1 MARRTAD
8 ERRAHVLDAAI
19 AEFAAQGY
27 HAASTTAIARRAGIS
42 QPYVYALYRNK
53 RELFLAAYREV
64 AERIRARLVGAAQP
78 GGHPDGALRT
88 MGEAYLGLI
97 ADRDDVLCQLQ
108 AYAAAGDPALR
119 EPMREEF
126 LRMFESVREAAGV
139 SREEAAFFFAGGIF
153 LAIATA
159 LDVPPEYWPGGG
171 ANAPP
176 GAPGTPRGAP
186 GGSA

>member
-1 MARRTAD
+1 MARRSAD
-8 ERRAHVLDAAI
+8 ERREHVLDAAI

-42 QPYVYALYRNK
+42 QPYIYALYRNK
-53 RELFLAAYREV
+53 RELFLAAHRQV
-64 AERIRARLVGAAQP
+64 SERIRVRLLEAAEAGADPEARLQA
-78 GGHPDGALRT
+78 

-97 ADRDDVLCQLQ
+97 ADREDVLCQLQ

-119 EPMREEF
+119 EPVREEF
-126 LRMFESVREAAGV
+126 LRVFEAVREAAGV

-159 LDVPPEYWPGGG
+159 LDVPPGYWPGNG
-171 ANAPP
+171 PIS
-176 GAPGTPRGAP
+176 TD
-186 GGSA
+186 

>member
-42 QPYVYALYRNK
+42 QPYIYALYRDK
-53 RELFLAAYREV
+53 RELFLAAHRRV
-64 AERIRARLVGAAQP
+64 SERIRVRLLHAAAAAGDPEARLRA
-78 GGHPDGALRT
+78 
-88 MGEAYLGLI
+88 MGDAYLGLI
-97 ADRDDVLCQLQ
+97 ADREDVLCQLQ

-119 EPMREEF
+119 EPVREEF
-126 LRMFESVREAAGV
+126 LRVFEAVREAAGAT
-139 SREEAAFFFAGGIF
+139 REEAAFFFAGGIF

-159 LDVPPEYWPGGG
+159 LDVPPEYWPAG
-171 ANAPP
+171 A
-176 GAPGTPRGAP
+176 
-186 GGSA
+186 

>member
-1 MARRTAD
+1 MARQSAD
-8 ERRAHVLDAAI
+8 ERREHVLDAAI

-42 QPYVYALYRNK
+42 QPYIYALYRNK
-53 RELFLAAYREV
+53 HELFLAAYRQV
-64 AERIRARLVGAAQP
+64 AERIRARLLEAAEAGADPEARLQ
-78 GGHPDGALRT
+78 A

-97 ADRDDVLCQLQ
+97 ADREDVLCQLQ

-119 EPMREEF
+119 DPVREEF
-126 LRMFESVREAAGV
+126 LRVFEAVREAAGV

-159 LDVPPEYWPGGG
+159 LGVPADYWPG
-171 ANAPP
+171 NRPNS
-176 GAPGTPRGAP
+176 TD
-186 GGSA
+186 

>member
-1 MARRTAD
+1 MVRQTAD
-8 ERRAHVLDAAI
+8 ERREHVLDAAI

-42 QPYVYALYRNK
+42 QPYIYALYRNK
-53 RELFLAAYREV
+53 RELFLAAHGQV
-64 AERIRARLVGAAQP
+64 SERIRARLVAAAAAGDDP
-78 GGHPDGALRT
+78 EERLRT

-97 ADRDDVLCQLQ
+97 ADREDVLCQLQ

-119 EPMREEF
+119 APVREEF
-126 LRMFESVREAAGV
+126 LRVFEAVREAAGV

-159 LDVPPEYWPGGG
+159 LDVPPEYWPG
-171 ANAPP
+171 
-176 GAPGTPRGAP
+176 
-186 GGSA
+186 SAADPTD

>member
-1 MARRTAD
+1 MARRSAD
-8 ERRAHVLDAAI
+8 ERREHVLDAAI

-42 QPYVYALYRNK
+42 QPYIYALYRNK
-53 RELFLAAYREV
+53 RELFLAAYHQV
-64 AERIRARLVGAAQP
+64 AERIRARLLEAAEAGADPEARLQ
-78 GGHPDGALRT
+78 A

-97 ADRDDVLCQLQ
+97 ADREDVLCQLQ

-119 EPMREEF
+119 EPVRKEF
-126 LRMFESVREAAGV
+126 LRVFEAVREAAGV

-159 LDVPPEYWPGGG
+159 LDVPPGYWPG
-171 ANAPP
+171 NEPIS
-176 GAPGTPRGAP
+176 TD
-186 GGSA
+186 